1 MALIDFQKP
10 TIYPP
15 WLEKVKKGA
24 LQDKGVRQFKKI
36 HLEDEGVLQDEVV
49 LQFKKNSMTEF
60 YQLLPKQVTKGTLL
74 SAVEVKKRRCFAN
87 VTGATSSLAIYQI

>member
-1 MALIDFQKP
+1 MVGKS
-10 TIYPP
+10 
-15 WLEKVKKGA
+15 KKKGA

-36 HLEDEGVLQDEVV
+36 HLEDEGVLQEEVV
-49 LQFKKNSMTEF
+49 LQFKKNPMTEF
-60 YQLLPKQVTKGTLL
+60 HQLLPKQVTKGTLL